1 LAIVGL
7 KIMSLTL
14 SQLKRSQTAIIT
26 RVVSTSGAGQDV
38 ALNQPKD
45 AMGDPIARRLVTL
58 GFVPGEQVKV
68 LALGLFGA
76 DPMMVQI
83 GFTRFALRKA
93 EAARIEVR
101 EVEAA

>member
-1 LAIVGL
+1 
-7 KIMSLTL
+7 MSLTL

-26 RVVSTSGAGQDV
+26 RVVPTQGEGQPRDEQGN
-38 ALNQPKD
+38 ALNQSN
-45 AMGDPIARRLVTL
+45 AGLGDPIARRLVTL

-101 EVEAA
+101 EVETV

>member
-1 LAIVGL
+1 
-7 KIMSLTL
+7 MSLKL

-26 RVVSTSGAGQDV
+26 RVVPAAGEGQDL
-38 ALNQPKD
+38 ASDQLTD
-45 AMGDPIARRLVTL
+45 SIARRLVTL

-101 EVEAA
+101 EVNAI